1 METFLSSQTVRKE
14 AQTRKRNWKVKVR
27 KNNHKV
33 KSLDMKDQ
41 QKRLLLLQVETIG
54 SLEELDTK
62 EGLPK
67 ETH

>member
-1 METFLSSQTVRKE
+1 MGIFLSSQTVRKGV
-14 AQTRKRNWKVKVR
+14 QTRKRNWKVKEKR
-27 KNNHKV
+27 NNHKV

-41 QKRLLLLQVETIG
+41 QKRLLLLQAEIIG
-54 SLEELDTK
+54 SIEELDIK

>member
-1 METFLSSQTVRKE
+1 
-14 AQTRKRNWKVKVR
+14 VKVR
-27 KNNHKV
+27 RNNHKV

-67 ETH
+67 GTH